1 MNTNLEALRRKSRIQ
16 KHFSYPPSLFFTHS
30 DYVSDM
36 REAGKKKMNSPNNA
50 QQEKSA
56 AKWTSCCSVFYTY

>member
-1 MNTNLEALRRKSRIQ
+1 MNTNKEELRRKRRIQ
-16 KHFSYPPSLFFTHS
+16 RHFSYPLSLFFTHS

-50 QQEKSA
+50 QQENSA
-56 AKWTSCCSVFYTY
+56 AKWT